1 MTPKQIANNLA
12 LVVMADMENVDQA
25 LASASLLQKT
35 IPHLRDALIGHLEVA
50 SNVTPADLHMY
61 YSSMFLHSILQA
73 STEEDD
79 TSLVSDEDIENDGV
93 SDDEEEESDSFVAEE
108 INLAS
113 AVSQLKEV
121 AAGMVIRDK
130 GKFLPLD
137 DIEVVELKTA
147 KLLDTARKAVAAE
160 ATTVKRKNVFGKIR
174 AAE

>member
-1 MTPKQIANNLA
+1 
-12 LVVMADMENVDQA
+12 
-25 LASASLLQKT
+25 
-35 IPHLRDALIGHLEVA
+35 
-50 SNVTPADLHMY
+50 
-61 YSSMFLHSILQA
+61 
-73 STEEDD
+73 
-79 TSLVSDEDIENDGV
+79 VSDEDIENDGV